1 MAPAGDT
8 SGAQGGGNEVGIDAV
23 KAVFL
28 DRDGVLN
35 EVMVRD
41 GLPYPPASLEDLRLV
56 PDAAA
61 ALACLKAAGFL
72 LIVATNQP
80 DVARGT
86 QSRAIVEAMNRAVAA
101 ELPLEDF
108 FVCWHDDADAC
119 ACRKPKPGLLL
130 QAAARHRID
139 LTATFLIGDRWRD
152 IDAGAAAGC
161 RTVLIDRGYR
171 DRAPQ
176 TEPTHR
182 ATSLTDAV
190 NWIVGLTPFPPPI
203 TL

>member
-1 MAPAGDT
+1 M
-8 SGAQGGGNEVGIDAV
+8 GIDAV

-35 EVMVRD
+35 EVVIRD
-41 GLPYPPASLEDLRLV
+41 GLPHPPTSLDELKLV
-56 PDAAA
+56 PDAPAS
-61 ALACLKAAGFL
+61 LARLKAAGFR
-72 LIVATNQP
+72 LIVVTNQP
-80 DVARGT
+80 DVARGK
-86 QSRAIVEAMNRAVAA
+86 QSRAIVEAMNRAIGAA
-101 ELPLEDF
+101 LPLDDF
-108 FVCWHDDADAC
+108 FTCWHDDADAC
-119 ACRKPKPGLLL
+119 ACRKPKPGLLVE
-130 QAAARHRID
+130 AAARYGID
-139 LTATFLIGDRWRD
+139 LQASFLIGDRWRD

-171 DRAPQ
+171 DRAPE
-176 TEPTHR
+176 TEPTHS